1 MNFRTVY
8 NFDILCTGADKRI
21 LIWDVGS
28 ASQQCELRGHKDTVY
43 QLVFSRDG
51 ALLASGGGDNTV
63 KLWDVA
69 AFVDD
74 DKAME
79 PLRWCVILLEL
90 LYTCNSIKPYSGYFH
105 W

>member
-1 MNFRTVY
+1 MFRPA
-8 NFDILCTGADKRI
+8 LCCTCTYVSINLSIHSDLPGSDKRI
-21 LIWDVGS
+21 LIWDISS
-28 ASQQCELRGHKDTVY
+28 ASQLCELRGHKYTVY

-79 PLRWCVILLEL
+79 PLRWLVL
-90 LYTCNSIKPYSGYFH
+90 
-105 W
+105 